1 MQKTM
6 TITLDEAVYD
16 GLMSMVGREKI
27 SPFLEALAR
36 PYVAKDNLTEAY
48 RAMAA
53 DTEREREA
61 LEWCNGLIGDVADE
75 TR

>member
-6 TITLDEAVYD
+6 TITLDESVYD
-16 GLMSMVGREKI
+16 GLMSLIGREKI
-27 SPFLEALAR
+27 SQFLENLAR

-53 DTEREREA
+53 DTERENEA
-61 LEWCNGLIGDVADE
+61 LEWCNSLIGDVANE

>member
-6 TITLDEAVYD
+6 TITLDETVYD
-16 GLMSMVGREKI
+16 GLMSVIGREKI
-27 SPFLEALAR
+27 SQFLENLAR
-36 PYVAKDNLTEAY
+36 PYIVKDDLTEAY

-53 DTEREREA
+53 DTERENEA